1 MWAHGFRVFFTPL
14 SEVLFTFPS
23 RYSCAIG
30 LPVVFS
36 LAGWAPL
43 IPAGFLVSCG
53 TQVPSRSMPRVSRT
67 RLSRPSARGSTRFRY
82 ARHFP
87 RRRSYYPG
95 GASPRPRFGL
105 LRFRSPLLAES
116 FLFSLPA
123 GTKMFQ
129 FPALAPA
136 SPVPGRPGGFPH
148 SDIRGSFRICRSP
161 RLFAACHVLLR
172 LREPQASPMRPSSLS
187 LCFFLSPRRVSPGG
201 ARSLCFLDYSLFF
214 LNVSVPFR
222 VCIMSMDSK

>member
-1 MWAHGFRVFFTPL
+1 MGPADSRRIPRVL
-14 SEVLFTFPS
+14 
-23 RYSCAIG
+23 RYSGAVSFHAPRFAYAALTPFG
-30 LPVVFS
+30 PGFHPVPLRPALPS
-36 LAGWAPL
+36 
-43 IPAGFLVSCG
+43 
-53 TQVPSRSMPRVSRT
+53 
-67 RLSRPSARGSTRFRY
+67 STVLL
-82 ARHFP
+82 P
-87 RRRSYYPG
+87 RRRVATPPVWAPPLSLAATG
-95 GASPRPRFGL
+95 GIICVF
-105 LRFRSPLLAES
+105 S
-116 FLFSLPA
+116 FPA
-123 GTKMFQ
+123 GTEMFQ

-222 VCIMSMDSK
+222 VCIMSMDSKWRITDSNR